1 MARDLTNAIGRS
13 IEISSSI
20 LLNTEMSKSYSQAE
34 ILIAGPAR
42 NNEDLLAAEVGTLLN
57 SVAGFRKAYCL
68 VLESDSTDNT
78 VGELERI
85 KQSTPSFDFI
95 SLGHLAKKMPKR
107 TERLAFAR
115 NRIVEEIR
123 SNPMYANVD
132 FIVMADFDGINRS
145 MTREKIEACW
155 DLNEPWDVIAAIQSE
170 RYYDIWALR
179 HPDWSPIDCFTQRS
193 RLEKVIGKDAANNLA
208 IKAKQVALPLTGTI
222 EVDSAF
228 GGLAIYKR
236 DALLAGHY
244 LGLDHAGNEACEHVS
259 FHSDLRKA
267 GYRIYI
273 NCALVNSAHHI
284 DPPPPLPKGRTMA
297 GIKFLQ
303 KIGIALF
310 GKDRFHKYLDLLK
323 NS

>member
-1 MARDLTNAIGRS
+1 MLKP
-13 IEISSSI
+13 
-20 LLNTEMSKSYSQAE
+20 LSQSE

-42 NNEDLLAAEVGTLLN
+42 NNEDTLAVEVSTLLN
-57 SVAGFRKAYCL
+57 SVLGFKKAYCL
-68 VLESDSTDNT
+68 VIESDSTDNT
-78 VGELERI
+78 IGELEQLKR
-85 KQSTPSFDFI
+85 STPSFDFI

-115 NRIVEEIR
+115 NRILEELR
-123 SNPMYANVD
+123 SNPLYSNVD
-132 FIVMADFDGINRS
+132 FIVMADLDGINRS
-145 MTREKIEACW
+145 ITREKIESCW
-155 DLNEPWDVIAAIQSE
+155 GLTEPWDVITAIQSE

-179 HPDWSPIDCFTQRS
+179 HPDWSPIDCFTHRS
-193 RLEKVIGKDAANNLA
+193 CLEKVIGKDAANTLA
-208 IKAKQVALPLTGTI
+208 VKAKQVVLPSYGMI

-244 LGLDHAGNEACEHVS
+244 IGLDYSGNEACEHVS
-259 FHSDLRKA
+259 FHGDLRKA

-284 DPPPPLPKGRTMA
+284 DPPPPPPKGRTMV

-303 KIGIALF
+303 KIGITLF
-310 GKDRFHKYLDLLK
+310 GPERFHKYLDLLK

>member
-1 MARDLTNAIGRS
+1 MRKPL
-13 IEISSSI
+13 
-20 LLNTEMSKSYSQAE
+20 SQSE

-42 NNEDLLAAEVGTLLN
+42 NNQDMVAAEVNTLLN
-57 SVAGFRKAYCL
+57 SVSGFKKAFFL
-68 VLESDSTDNT
+68 VIESDSTDNT
-78 VGELERI
+78 AGELENL
-85 KQSTPSFDFI
+85 KQSTPLLDFI
-95 SLGHLAKKMPKR
+95 SLGPLAKKMPKR

-115 NRIVEEIR
+115 NHILEEVR
-123 SNPMYANVD
+123 SNPLYANVD
-132 FIVMADFDGINRS
+132 FIVMADLDGINRS
-145 MTREKIEACW
+145 ITREKIESCW
-155 DLNEPWDVIAAIQSE
+155 NLNEPWDVITSIQSE

-179 HPDWSPIDCFTQRS
+179 HPDWNPIDCFTQRS
-193 RLEKVIGKDAANNLA
+193 RLEKLIGKDAANTLA
-208 IKAKQVALPLTGTI
+208 VKAKQVILPSSGMI

-244 LGLDHAGNEACEHVS
+244 IGLDDHGNEACEHVS

-267 GYRIYI
+267 GYRIFI
-273 NCALVNSAHHI
+273 NCALVNSAHHL

-303 KIGIALF
+303 KIGITIF
-310 GKDRFHKYLDLLK
+310 GEERFHKYLDLLK